1 MGTAACTN
9 LHHGDERGRERSRAI
24 DSSSEAKV
32 QAPRREN
39 RLQALPRLLPQ
50 THPYRAPRR
59 LWVCETLQADV
70 NWRSRD
76 LFSSKIVPRRPTISE
91 QRAGLSVP
99 VFDNLTAAQQDST
112 TARYRLGVDGA
123 RLESSKPF
131 AQASTKVFSA
141 LRTESEVIKMI
152 GPNFL

>member
-1 MGTAACTN
+1 M
-9 LHHGDERGRERSRAI
+9 HEP
-24 DSSSEAKV
+24 SSWRRTGSEAFKYQEQSIAV
-32 QAPRREN
+32 LRRKCR
-39 RLQALPRLLPQ
+39 RLVEKTDYKRCPDCYLKPTR
-50 THPYRAPRR
+50 TVAPRR

-112 TARYRLGVDGA
+112 TARYRL
-123 RLESSKPF
+123 
-131 AQASTKVFSA
+131 
-141 LRTESEVIKMI
+141 
-152 GPNFL
+152 